1 MGRCIGLDVHRDFA
15 QVAVWE
21 KGRVTDAGRIPTS
34 PEGLREYAKTLRR
47 SDKVALEATM
57 NTAAIAALLAERAGQ
72 VVVSNPFKTRAIAE
86 AKIKT
91 DKVDARVLA
100 ELLAADYLPSVWQAD
115 DVTRALRRQVGTHVG
130 LVRQRTRI
138 KNQVQAIL
146 ARNLCPR
153 CPAADLFGHKGRRWL
168 DEQPLPADER
178 RMVASLLR
186 QLDFTGEEL
195 RLVDAELARAALDDP
210 DIRRLMTIPGV
221 DMAVAVAIQ
230 ATVGDFS
237 RFKSPAKLVSY
248 VGLDPKVRQSGGLP
262 ATHGR
267 ISKQGRAW
275 ARGMLVEAAFAA
287 ARSPGPLRGFY
298 ERVKARRGWQI
309 ATVAVARKL
318 LVISWHLIHDQTD
331 YAFARPS
338 LMAKKTRALELRAGQ
353 PARRGGPAGTAA
365 AYSLKT
371 VRDRERAVLEQAETA
386 YHHMVTGWQPQRPN
400 GKALPT
406 RPSGPCSTSVP
417 TATARPLK
425 ASPPGGLT
433 AGLDRPPTPTA
444 ARKPRVTRQ
453 NA

>member
-21 KGRVTDAGRIPTS
+21 KGRVRDAGRVPTS
-34 PEGLREYAKTLRR
+34 PEGLREFATGLHR

-57 NTAAIAALLAERAGQ
+57 NTAAIAALLAERAGE

-115 DVTRALRRQVGTHVG
+115 ETTKSLRRQVGTHVS

-138 KNQVQAIL
+138 KNQVQAVL

-168 DEQPLPADER
+168 AEQSLPADEQ

-195 RLVDAELARAALDDP
+195 RLVDEQLARVALADP

-221 DMAVAVAIQ
+221 DMAVAVAIK

-237 RFKSPAKLVSY
+237 RFSSPAKLVSY

-275 ARGMLVEAAFAA
+275 ARGMLVEAAFSA
-287 ARSPGPLRGFY
+287 ARAPGPLRGFY

-309 ATVAVARKL
+309 ATVATARKL
-318 LVISWHLIHDQTD
+318 LVICWHLVHDQVD
-331 YAFARPS
+331 YAFGRPS
-338 LMAKKTRALELRAGQ
+338 LIAKKTRALELRAGQ

-365 AYSLKT
+365 SYSLKT
-371 VRDRERAVLEQAETA
+371 VRDRERAVLQQAETA
-386 YHHMVTGWQPQRPN
+386 YQHMVTGWQPRRPA
-400 GKALPT
+400 GTTHPA
-406 RPSGPCSTSVP
+406 RPSGPRSTIVP
-417 TATARPLK
+417 TQTDRVVK
-425 ASPPGGLT
+425 AAPAGGC
-433 AGLDRPPTPTA
+433 AGLDNPPTRPPG
-444 ARKPRVTRQ
+444 RKTQIMRQ

>member
-21 KGRVTDAGRIPTS
+21 KGRVSDAGRIPTS
-34 PEGLREYAKTLRR
+34 PEGLREFTKTLRLT
-47 SDKVALEATM
+47 DKVALEATM
-57 NTAAIAALLAERAGQ
+57 NTAAIARLLAERAGE

-115 DVTRALRRQVGTHVG
+115 ETTKSLRRQVGTHVS

-138 KNQVQAIL
+138 KNQVQAVL

-153 CPAADLFGHKGRRWL
+153 CPAADLFGQKGRRWL
-168 DEQPLPADER
+168 AEQPLPGDER

-186 QLDFTGEEL
+186 QLDFAAEEL
-195 RLVDAELARAALDDP
+195 RLVDSELAQVAIDEP
-210 DIRRLMTIPGV
+210 DVRRLMTIPGV
-221 DMAVAVAIQ
+221 DMAVAMAIR

-237 RFKSPAKLVSY
+237 RFASPAKLVSY

-287 ARSPGPLRGFY
+287 ARAPGPLRGFY
-298 ERVKARRGWQI
+298 ERIKARRGWQI
-309 ATVAVARKL
+309 ATVATARKL
-318 LVISWHLIHDQTD
+318 LVICWHLIHDEVD

-338 LMAKKTRALELRAGQ
+338 LIAKKTRALELRAGQ
-353 PARRGGPAGTAA
+353 PSRRGGPAGPAA
-365 AYSLKT
+365 SYSLKT

-386 YHHMVTGWQPQRPN
+386 YQHMVTGWQPRRLDGQSRP
-400 GKALPT
+400 A
-406 RPSGPCSTSVP
+406 RPSGPRPTSMSATSVR
-417 TATARPLK
+417 AVK
-425 ASPPGGLT
+425 ASPAGGS
-433 AGLDRPPTPTA
+433 AGLDRPPAVATG
-444 ARKPRVTRQ
+444 RKTGVTRL